1 MAIHGV
7 DIHLDRQQRQSLL
20 RKENQIYKHALI
32 TQQEFAHLLSLMH
45 VDLSEESVF
54 QLFTSVDK
62 ESSGAIDFD
71 EFSLALGSYSQV
83 RT

>member
-1 MAIHGV
+1 
-7 DIHLDRQQRQSLL
+7 
-20 RKENQIYKHALI
+20 
-32 TQQEFAHLLSLMH
+32 MH

-54 QLFTSVDK
+54 QLFTSVDQ